1 MSNGTLLYSP
11 LNDVCRCLYVSF
23 DLKWKLTVSFISPQ
37 SLESTRRML
46 QLVEEVRKTHETF
59 DLFIK
64 SETNYDPARIGNE
77 CGDTGCISCVRLG
90 KVLVYAG

>member
-1 MSNGTLLYSP
+1 M
-11 LNDVCRCLYVSF
+11 
-23 DLKWKLTVSFISPQ
+23 SFISPQ